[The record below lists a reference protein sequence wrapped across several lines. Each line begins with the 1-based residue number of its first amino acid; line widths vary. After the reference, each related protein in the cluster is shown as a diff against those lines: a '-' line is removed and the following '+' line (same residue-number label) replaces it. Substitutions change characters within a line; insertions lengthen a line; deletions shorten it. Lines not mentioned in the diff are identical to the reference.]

1 MQTAF
6 LTAISELAATDR
18 NVLFMTADNGTDY
31 DILFSRNYP
40 EQYFNLGIAENN
52 LVGMAAGCASG
63 GKVPFVMSG
72 SAFLAYRSCEQ
83 IRDDVCLQNRN
94 VKLVGFGAGFSI
106 ARLGPTHHATED
118 IGILCA
124 MPNLTVLSPATPKEV
139 ARAVRTAYEIEGP
152 VYIRMEMNGEPD
164 FETETDFSLGA
175 PVTIADGSDAVVYT
189 TGSIWKEAMIARG
202 ILANR
207 GVSLR
212 IVNIHTL
219 KPMDERKIVDAAN
232 GIRRVL
238 TLEEHNVGCGL
249 GMLVRGAFSGA
260 GVCASVAC
268 IGLCDRFATGYGTQA
283 EVRAQNGLDGE
294 GVARAIAERL
304 ERKV

>member
-6 LTAISELAATDR
+6 LTAISELAAADQ

-52 LVGMAAGCASG
+52 LVGMAAGCASA
-63 GKVPFVMSG
+63 GKIPFVMSG
-72 SAFLAYRSCEQ
+72 SAFLAFRSCEQ

-118 IGILCA
+118 IGVLCA

-139 ARAVRTAYEIEGP
+139 AQAVRAAYETDGP
-152 VYIRMEMNGEPD
+152 VYIRMEMNGEPE
-164 FETETDFSLGA
+164 FEREVPFAIGEPA
-175 PVTIADGSDAVVYT
+175 EIADGHDAVVYT
-189 TGSIWKEAMIARG
+189 TGSIWAEAMAARE
-202 ILANR
+202 ILAEK
-207 GVSLR
+207 GCSLR
-212 IVNIHTL
+212 IVNVKTL
-219 KPMDERKIVDAAN
+219 KPMDETKLAAAGN
-232 GIRRVL
+232 RISRVF

-249 GMLVRGAFSGA
+249 GMLVRNAYSKVGA
-260 GVCASVAC
+260 CASITN
-268 IGLCDRFATGYGTQA
+268 IGLDDCFAGGYGTQA
-283 EVRAQNGLDGE
+283 EVRAQNGLDANS
-294 GVARAIAERL
+294 VAQAIAEKL
-304 ERKV
+304 GLNT

>member
-6 LTAISELAATDR
+6 LTAISELAAADK

-40 EQYFNLGIAENN
+40 EQYLNLGIAENN
-52 LVGMAAGCASG
+52 LVGMAAGCAGG

-124 MPNLTVLSPATPKEV
+124 MPNLTVLCPATPKEV
-139 ARAVRTAYEIEGP
+139 EQAVQTAYEIDGP
-152 VYIRMEMNGEPD
+152 VYIRMEMNGEPE
-164 FETETDFSLGA
+164 FETEAEFSVGQ
-175 PVTIADGSDAVVYT
+175 PRMIADGSDAVVYT
-189 TGSIWKEAMIARG
+189 TGSIWAEAMTARK
-202 ILANR
+202 ILAEE
-207 GVSLR
+207 GCLLR
-212 IVNIHTL
+212 IIKIQTL
-219 KPMDERKIVDAAN
+219 KPMDENKVVAAAS
-232 GIRRVL
+232 GIQQVF
-238 TLEEHNVGCGL
+238 TLEEHNVDCGL
-249 GMLVRGAFSGA
+249 GMLVRNAFSKA
-260 GVCASVAC
+260 SACASITN
-268 IGLCDRFATGYGTQA
+268 IGLNDQFAHGYGTQL
-283 EVRAQNGLDGE
+283 EVRVQNGLDGKS
-294 GVARAIAERL
+294 VAKTIAIKL
-304 ERKV
+304 GLSI

>member
-6 LTAISELAATDR
+6 LTAISELAAADK

-31 DILFSRNYP
+31 DVLFSRNYP

-63 GKVPFVMSG
+63 GKIPFVMSG

-124 MPNLTVLSPATPKEV
+124 MPNLTVLCPATPKEV
-139 ARAVRTAYEIEGP
+139 EQAVQAAYEIDGP
-152 VYIRMEMNGEPD
+152 VYIRMEMNGEPE
-164 FETETDFSLGA
+164 FETEAAFYFDE
-175 PVTIADGSDAVVYT
+175 PRTIADGSDAVIYT
-189 TGSIWKEAMIARG
+189 TGSIWAEAMTAREL
-202 ILANR
+202 LAEE
-207 GVSLR
+207 GYSLR
-212 IVNIHTL
+212 VVNIQTL
-219 KPMDERKIVDAAN
+219 KPMNENKIVAASN
-232 GIRRVL
+232 GIRQVF
-238 TLEEHNVGCGL
+238 TLEEHNADCGL
-249 GMLVRGAFSGA
+249 GMLVRNAFSKVSA
-260 GVCASVAC
+260 CASITN
-268 IGLCDRFATGYGTQA
+268 IGLADQFACGYGTQA
-283 EVRAQNGLDGE
+283 EVRIQNELDGRSVE
-294 GVARAIAERL
+294 RAIFIRL
-304 ERKV
+304 GPSI